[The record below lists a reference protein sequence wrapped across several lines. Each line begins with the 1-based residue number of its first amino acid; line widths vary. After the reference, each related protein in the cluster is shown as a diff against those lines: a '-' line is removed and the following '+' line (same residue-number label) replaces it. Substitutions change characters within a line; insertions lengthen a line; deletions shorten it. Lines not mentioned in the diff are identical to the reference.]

1 MLSSP
6 ERPAVCGL
14 DQWRAARGCYRVRA
28 HGLRQDLADLCRP
41 NGVPPRPWAATSGV
55 LYIDPSSRGVVPVGG
70 QPAMQQAVRRVVREI
85 CNCESELHDD
95 TYITSPPR
103 RARACFTSSRRS
115 GDPADHVCGAG
126 KVEER
131 VGLDRWSASCPL
143 VGRTEYAWSI
153 SGAVPVRSV
162 KPGMVLKLWTEDCFA
177 GKVWKKRRPGVRRL

>member
-95 TYITSPPR
+95 TYITSPPAALGLVSQVLGGPATR
-103 RARACFTSSRRS
+103 LIMTVVHRRS
-115 GDPADHVCGAG
+115 
-126 KVEER
+126 
-131 VGLDRWSASCPL
+131 
-143 VGRTEYAWSI
+143 
-153 SGAVPVRSV
+153 
-162 KPGMVLKLWTEDCFA
+162 
-177 GKVWKKRRPGVRRL
+177 